1 MSQLL
6 VTTPDPSL
14 SAELAARTAADVRVW
29 DLTGP
34 PPADR
39 IDMVVPPYMGSPR
52 PLGVLA
58 GLDVRLIQSQSIG
71 YDHVADFL
79 PAGHVYANAAGVH
92 EASTA
97 ELAVALILAAQRQL
111 PALVRDADAERW
123 NRPFTPS
130 LADRRVTI
138 IGVGG
143 VGRAIIA
150 RLAPFEVEL
159 RRVGRTRREDAEGLV
174 YGTADLPAV
183 LPDSEIVVV
192 AVPLTPQTT
201 RMVDRAFLALLP
213 AGALLVNVA
222 RGAVADTDALVEFS
236 AAGRVRLA
244 LDVVD
249 PEPLPA
255 GHPLYHQVTVLTPH
269 IGGYTTAMRPRLL
282 RLFAD
287 QLERLDS
294 GREPLNV
301 VLRT

>member
-1 MSQLL
+1 MSPLL
-6 VTTPDPSL
+6 VTTPDPTL
-14 SAELAARTAADVRVW
+14 SAELAARSAADVRVW
-29 DLTGP
+29 DLSGP
-34 PPADR
+34 PPADH

-52 PLGVLA
+52 PLGRLA

-97 ELAVALILAAQRQL
+97 ELTVALILAAQRQL
-111 PALVRDADAERW
+111 PDLVRDADAERW
-123 NRPFTPS
+123 SRPFTAS

-143 VGRAIIA
+143 VGRAIAA

-159 RRVGRTRREDAEGLV
+159 RRVGRTRREDADGTV

-192 AVPLTPQTT
+192 AVPLTPETT
-201 RMVDRAFLALLP
+201 RMVDREFLALLP
-213 AGALLVNVA
+213 EGALLVNVA

-236 AAGRVRLA
+236 ATGRVRLA

-255 GHPLYHQVTVLTPH
+255 GHPLYHQATVLTPH
-269 IGGYTTAMRPRLL
+269 VGGYTTAMRPRLL
-282 RLFAD
+282 RLFAE
-287 QLERLDS
+287 QIARLDD